1 MQYGDACVKSKAH
14 KKILV
19 ELEHHFFPKKIYFF

>member
-1 MQYGDACVKSKAH
+1 MHCGDAFVKNKVH

-19 ELEHHFFPKKIYFF
+19 GLEHHFFPKKIYFF